1 MPRFIRWHVQEISG
15 NLGMT
20 SPISDR
26 LGLAGYGWIWLD
38 VEYWVV
44 FLPVSTARWRKVE
57 KGQKGQRIATHGWFD
72 LFPYFL
78 HLFAIQCNP
87 GDPIINNIP
96 TTTYNGNNWT
106 WIQFMLRKR
115 DFRGHV
121 SLPEGRVTFQQ
132 MSIEDILTNMKYKPN
147 CKNVQNSTKRMV
159 DRKAVDGQACRIGFL
174 FKDISTPAQFHCV
187 IWCWGLSLELERCKS
202 LRHWFERGH
211 VLLGPAP

>member
-38 VEYWVV
+38 VEYRVV

-57 KGQKGQRIATHGWFD
+57 RTKGPKNCHPRLIWFISL
-72 LFPYFL
+72 LFVSF
-78 HLFAIQCNP
+78 CNP
-87 GDPIINNIP
+87 M
-96 TTTYNGNNWT
+96 
-106 WIQFMLRKR
+106 Q
-115 DFRGHV
+115 
-121 SLPEGRVTFQQ
+121 SGRSDNLTTFQQ
-132 MSIEDILTNMKYKPN
+132 PPTMERIEHECISCLGEVSVVMSVYRRVEWFFQHMSIEDTLTKMKDKPK
-147 CKNVQNSTKRMV
+147 CKSVQNSIKRMV
-159 DRKAVDGQACRIGFL
+159 DRKAVVGQACRIGFL
-174 FKDISTPAQFHCV
+174 FKDVSTPAQFHCV